1 MNEPIHEGPSGR
13 GSILL
18 IDGHAFAYRA
28 FFAIRNLSS
37 PQGAPTNAIY
47 GFIQM
52 IRRLRDRL
60 QPVGCLVLWDGGLS
74 PERVKSLPNYKANRP
89 EMPGDLAVQFD
100 EINKYLD
107 AVGIRWLIRD
117 GVEADDLIATLARHY
132 EKQGHLTVIASSDKD
147 FMQLVSDSVLLS
159 NPGDKSGELWGADK
173 VRSKTGV
180 APAQI
185 VDWLSLIG
193 DSADNIQG
201 VPGVGP
207 KIAASLL
214 GKFGN
219 IDQLYRDLDQVENE
233 RIRALL
239 AASKEVVDRNRRLI
253 LLDDKIAIDD
263 LDGLLAVRPPD
274 AQRLQGLLKGW
285 GFRGSEQLAEA
296 SPDQQPDF
304 QFN

>member
-1 MNEPIHEGPSGR
+1 MNEPKQEGPSGQ

-28 FFAIRNLSS
+28 FFAIRHLSS

-52 IRRLRDRL
+52 IRRLRDKF

-74 PERVKSLPNYKANRP
+74 PERVKSLPDYKANRP
-89 EMPGDLAVQFD
+89 EMPADLAVQFD

-107 AVGIRWLIRD
+107 AAGIPWLIRD
-117 GVEADDLIATLARHY
+117 GVEADDLIATLARRY
-132 EKQGHLTVIASSDKD
+132 EKQGRPTVIASSDKD
-147 FMQLVSDSVLLS
+147 FMQLVSEAVLLS

-207 KIAASLL
+207 KTAANLL
-214 GKFGN
+214 GKFGT
-219 IDQLYRDLDQVENE
+219 IDRLYRDLALVENE
-233 RIRALL
+233 RIRTLL
-239 AASKEVVDRNRRLI
+239 AASKEVVDRNRHLI
-253 LLDDKIAIDD
+253 ALDDAILIDD
-263 LDGLLAVRPPD
+263 PDGLLALRSPD
-274 AQRLQGLLKGW
+274 APRLQALLKGW
-285 GFRGSEQLAEA
+285 GFREAQQLTEA
-296 SPDQQPDF
+296 TPHQQPDF
-304 QFN
+304 RFN